1 MSANATKY
9 NQMTSWTLIW
19 KMGLPYYGQIFGHLA
34 DKYFK
39 QQLSMDFS
47 TQSNKQKR
55 FLCTNVLQRFEY

>member
-1 MSANATKY
+1 MQPNITK
-9 NQMTSWTLIW
+9 WPHGLW
-19 KMGLPYYGQIFGHLA
+19 FGKMGLPYYGQIFGHLA